1 MKRFWNITLLLLLI
15 VSFCVFPAMSAKAAK
30 WPSKPIM
37 IVVPWG
43 PGGLSSMLAQLIGEE
58 MGKILGQRCLVVNKP
73 GGSGATGALYVK
85 NAKPD
90 GHTILQAWIAPF
102 VMVPIRNPKVKYD
115 PLKDFDLLAY
125 ATENPVTPLAL
136 KDKPYDTVRE
146 FVNYVKKNPD
156 RTFRFG
162 CGGAMS
168 VHCIFGNQI
177 FHQAGVKVEGVYYQA
192 ASKSLPD
199 LLGGDLDMTYSNFQA
214 LAQFE
219 NVKAL
224 GVFSAERVPEFKD
237 VPTIKEQGFEAPITA
252 SWSGFA
258 APAGLPTEVREK
270 LIDTIR
276 TVLTN
281 EKVKKRIFKNLLQF
295 VVYQGPE
302 GFERIIKQD
311 INAMRGPVEQIM
323 EMQKKKK

>member
-1 MKRFWNITLLLLLI
+1 
-15 VSFCVFPAMSAKAAK
+15 
-30 WPSKPIM
+30 M

-43 PGGLSSMLAQLIGEE
+43 PGGLSSMLAQLIGDE
-58 MGKILGQRCLVVNKP
+58 MGKILGQRILVVNKP

-90 GHTILQAWIAPF
+90 GYTILQVWIAPF

-136 KDKPYDTVRE
+136 KDKPYDTLKE
-146 FVNYVKKNPD
+146 FVDYVKKNPN
-156 RTFRFG
+156 RIHKFG

-168 VHCIFGNQI
+168 VHCIFGNQV
-177 FHQAGVKVEGVYYQA
+177 FHQAGVKVQGVYYQA

-199 LLGGDLDMTYSNFQA
+199 LLGGDLDITYSNFQA
-214 LAQFE
+214 LTQYE

-224 GVFSAERVPEFKD
+224 GVFSSERVQEFKD
-237 VPTIKEQGFEAPITA
+237 VPTIKEQGFEAPVTA

-270 LIDTIR
+270 LIETIR

-281 EKVKKRIFKNLLQF
+281 EKVKKRIFDNLNQF
-295 VVYQGPE
+295 VTYEGPE
-302 GFERIIKQD
+302 GFKDIIERDIKT
-311 INAMRGPVEQIM
+311 MRGPVEQVM